1 MKNTI
6 KTLAIAAMVAS
17 SSVFAWD
24 ATDYNDYMTS
34 VNAEINNFNPT
45 AFSGY
50 KNDPA
55 FEALES
61 KLIATVAQM
70 KSYWYVAQV
79 SEKQTQITTPVAQI
93 TDAATYLAALNAT
106 VDDVNADVFSNF
118 KEDPEFKQ
126 LEADLVIIM
135 NAMAKYTK

>member
-34 VNAEINNFNPT
+34 VNAEINNFNPA

-79 SEKQTQITTPVAQI
+79 SEKQTQVTAPVAEI

>member
-6 KTLAIAAMVAS
+6 KTLAITAMVAS

-79 SEKQTQITTPVAQI
+79 SEKQTQVTAPVAEI

>member
-79 SEKQTQITTPVAQI
+79 SERQTQITTPVAQI